1 MPTRNND
8 NAPYADVRS
17 IGLPRALT
25 YYRYAAA
32 WKAFFESLGR
42 EVVTSRPSDLAMLE
56 RGSALSVDECCLAS
70 KIYMGHVESLL
81 ESCDAVFVP
90 SLANLGRFKDFCTK
104 YQALPDLVRNTFEKD
119 AIRIVSCVVEDR
131 QSKSSMES
139 AAIGLAA
146 QFGATPKEAKSAFK
160 AGRQAL
166 ERAEKDARESFDRTL
181 THVERE
187 RKRAQS
193 AQGEEP
199 LAILVCAHPYVAHD
213 RLIGGPVVDALR
225 DLGATVLF
233 ADEFDRKRAY
243 KESAGFSST
252 MPWLV
257 NRELIGAMLCLRGR
271 VDGIVSIS
279 AFPCGPDSMTNDAI
293 ARRIGSTPL
302 LFLTVDAQ
310 SGTAGLETR
319 VESFIDILRYRR
331 KGGYLR

>member
-1 MPTRNND
+1 MPTHNND
-8 NAPYADVRS
+8 NTPYADVRS
-17 IGLPRALT
+17 VGLPRALM

-81 ESCDAVFVP
+81 ESCDAIFVP
-90 SLANLGRFKDFCTK
+90 SLANLGRFKGFCTK
-104 YQALPDLVRNTFEKD
+104 YQALPDLVRNTFEQD
-119 AIRIVSCVVEDR
+119 ATRIVSCVVEDQ
-131 QSKSSMES
+131 QSKSSVQ
-139 AAIGLAA
+139 AAAFVLAT
-146 QFGATPKEAKSAFK
+146 QFGATPKEAKRAFK
-160 AGRQAL
+160 AGRHAF
-166 ERAEKDARESFDRTL
+166 EHAEKNARAAFDRTL
-181 THVERE
+181 HNIERE
-187 RKRAQS
+187 RKHARSSGA
-193 AQGEEP
+193 EEP

-213 RLIGGPVVDALR
+213 RLIGGPVVDALS
-225 DLGATVLF
+225 DMGATVLF
-233 ADEFDRKRAY
+233 ADEFDRERAY
-243 KESAGFSST
+243 KKSGEFSST
-252 MPWLV
+252 MPWIV
-257 NRELIGAMLCLRGR
+257 NRELIGTMLCLRER
-271 VDGIVSIS
+271 IDGIVSIS

-293 ARRIGSTPL
+293 ARRVGNIPL

>member
-1 MPTRNND
+1 MPTHKND

-17 IGLPRALT
+17 IGLPRALM

-70 KIYMGHVESLL
+70 KIYMGHVESLI
-81 ESCDAVFVP
+81 EACDAVFVP
-90 SLANLGRFKDFCTK
+90 SLANLGRFRGFCTK

-119 AIRIVSCVVEDR
+119 AIRIVSCVVEDQ
-131 QSKSSMES
+131 QSKSSMKS
-139 AAIGLAA
+139 AAFDLAT
-146 QFGATPKEAKSAFK
+146 QFGATPKEAKNAFK

-166 ERAEKDARESFDRTL
+166 EHAEKNARESFDRTL
-181 THVERE
+181 QDVERR
-187 RKRAQS
+187 RKQPCS
-193 AQGEEP
+193 SEEDSP

-213 RLIGGPVVDALR
+213 RLIGGPVIDALR
-225 DLGATVLF
+225 DMGATVLF
-233 ADEFDRKRAY
+233 ADEFDHERAY
-243 KESAGFSST
+243 KKSGEFSST
-252 MPWLV
+252 MPWIV
-257 NRELIGAMLCLRGR
+257 NRELIGTMLCLRGR
-271 VDGIVSIS
+271 IDGIVSIS

-293 ARRIGSTPL
+293 ARRVGNTPL